1 MELICFRSNKRW
13 VTAAKLLT
21 RDGTLPVLF
30 SRNRPMMSPKI
41 LFSPALLNL
50 QHSGIARM
58 VGRENHKKRAHTA
71 VYGFQFLSLLCSLVL
86 MTLSSN

>member
-1 MELICFRSNKRW
+1 MEFDLLSQQQAVGDSSQTAHPRWHVACFVLAQPTDD
-13 VTAAKLLT
+13 VTKNPL
-21 RDGTLPVLF
+21 
-30 SRNRPMMSPKI
+30 
-41 LFSPALLNL
+41 SPALLNL

-86 MTLSSN
+86 ITLSSN